1 MLRIAGCK
9 SFCSVAWQI
18 LGGGGLS
25 LCRLRCTMPQECY
38 NSKMNTLVWKE
49 AAATLKTFDL
59 LNIPVFLVDD
69 SFAIVSCN
77 ETAASVFLY
86 ACEEIAG
93 KALTTVVLPD
103 RRNILKISAL
113 HRSMPHDISS
123 AYPDI
128 RFLSSC
134 IRKNGDFFDAKV
146 SVIPSQENGS
156 ALRLVVVQDISE
168 QRKLQR
174 KAFQRTKELSIFKT
188 FADILARHEE
198 IEAIMQETV
207 DMLLDIMEVQQGW
220 IYLLDA
226 DADLLHLRVEKSQIR
241 STYSAKNLKQGEC
254 LFGKVLASGM
264 PLLVERASQ
273 DPRVTSLQTGT
284 EGIESVVAIPI
295 RSKGMFLGVLGLA
308 SRKQSFFT
316 SMDTQLLVPIGNMLG
331 VAIENIR
338 LIEQLHW
345 NMKQIEL
352 INELSGIV
360 NSSLSIG
367 TIFRIMVS
375 EIRKLIDYDRA
386 SLLLYD
392 EKEDSLLIFAL
403 DTDLRTIM
411 GKGVRAPIEGTSA
424 GWVVRNNKPWINR
437 DLSNTEFALD
447 KKLLR
452 EGIIS
457 TISIPLYHDKI
468 LGVFNFDSRKPA
480 NYSERDLDI
489 LLPVAKHI
497 SIALENAL
505 LFQEISREKKEWE
518 KTFDAITD
526 MVWIE
531 DMNRRVIRANRTVL
545 ARAGLTSD
553 EAIGKSCGE
562 LLDRVGALE
571 EHCIC
576 SETMAGKRPCFRELK
591 GMSGSIFHFWTYPL
605 VDDEGRLYSL
615 VHYLKDVTGQ
625 KRLEQQLIRS
635 DKLAS
640 LGTLVAGI
648 AHEINNPLGII
659 AGYAEALL
667 DRANDETLRVVPEF
681 EDFPEYLQ
689 TIHNEI
695 FRCKGILR
703 SLLDFARPTGGTFRE
718 IDMNELIKEVI
729 LLVNH
734 RAKRL
739 NHNIVL
745 KLDRDIPKIFA
756 DPGNLRQVFMNIII
770 NSMYFT
776 PEGGRITIATERLA
790 DGGLLQLDPG
800 VAVTISDTGAGIDP
814 VMLGKIFDPFF
825 TTKPVGEGTGLGL
838 SICHKIIEEHGGSID
853 AVSGVNEGTTVI
865 IWLPIKASHD

>member
-1 MLRIAGCK
+1 MK
-9 SFCSVAWQI
+9 
-18 LGGGGLS
+18 
-25 LCRLRCTMPQECY
+25 
-38 NSKMNTLVWKE
+38 TLVRKE

-59 LNIPVFLVDD
+59 LNIPVFLIDE
-69 SFAIVSCN
+69 SFAVVSCN
-77 ETAASVFLY
+77 ESAARVFHY
-86 ACEEIAG
+86 TGEEMAG
-93 KALTTVVLPD
+93 KALNTIVLPD
-103 RRNILKISAL
+103 RRNMYKMPSPYRSAPYDL
-113 HRSMPHDISS
+113 SS
-123 AYPDI
+123 AFPNTHFI
-128 RFLSSC
+128 FSC
-134 IRKNGDFFDAKV
+134 MKKNGDFFDAKV
-146 SVIPSQENGS
+146 SIIPSQENGS
-156 ALRLVVVQDISE
+156 SLRLVVVQDVSE
-168 QRKLQR
+168 QRILQR
-174 KAFQRTKELSIFKT
+174 KAFQRTKELAIFRT

-198 IEAIMQETV
+198 IEVIMQETI
-207 DMLLDIMEVQQGW
+207 DMLLDTMEVQQGW
-220 IYLLDA
+220 IYLLDTA
-226 DADLLHLRVEKSQIR
+226 TDQLHLRVSKSQIR
-241 STYSAKNLKQGEC
+241 GPHSAKDLKQGEC
-254 LFGKVLASGM
+254 LFGKVFGSGM

-273 DPRVTSLQTGT
+273 DPRVTSLQTGP

-295 RSKGMFLGVLGLA
+295 RSKGVFLGVLGLA
-308 SRKQSFFT
+308 SRRQSFFT
-316 SMDTQLLVPIGNMLG
+316 SMDTQLLMPVANMLG

-367 TIFRIMVS
+367 TIFRMMVS

-392 EKEDSLLIFAL
+392 EKEDNLLIFAL
-403 DTDLRTIM
+403 DTDMHTIM

-437 DLSNTEFALD
+437 DLSDTEFGLD
-447 KKLLR
+447 RKLLK
-452 EGIIS
+452 EGISS
-457 TISIPLYHDKI
+457 TVSIPLYHDKI

-505 LFQEISREKKEWE
+505 LFQEISRDKKEWE

-531 DMNRRVIRANRTVL
+531 DMHQRIIRANMTVL
-545 ARAGLTSD
+545 ARASLTSA
-553 EAIGKSCGE
+553 EAVGKSCGE
-562 LLDRVGALE
+562 LLARVGALE
-571 EHCIC
+571 EACLC
-576 SETMAGKRPCFRELK
+576 PETMAGKRPCFRELK
-591 GMSGSIFHFWTYPL
+591 GMSGNIFHFWTYPL
-605 VDDEGRLYSL
+605 VDDEGRLYAL
-615 VHYLKDVTGQ
+615 VHYLKDVTSQ

-659 AGYAEALL
+659 AGYSEALL
-667 DRANDETLRVVPEF
+667 DRAKDETLLTVPEF

-745 KLDRDIPKIFA
+745 RLDRDIPKIFA

-776 PEGGRITIATERLA
+776 PEGGSITIATERA
-790 DGGLLQLDPG
+790 AEGGLLQHDPG
-800 VAVTISDTGAGIDP
+800 IGVTISDTGAGIDP
-814 VMLGKIFDPFF
+814 AILGKIFDPFF

-853 AVSGVNEGTTVI
+853 AVSEPGGTTFI
-865 IWLPIKASHD
+865 IWLPVTVIHD

>member
-1 MLRIAGCK
+1 
-9 SFCSVAWQI
+9 
-18 LGGGGLS
+18 
-25 LCRLRCTMPQECY
+25 
-38 NSKMNTLVWKE
+38 MNTLIREK
-49 AAATLKTFDL
+49 AASTLKTFDL
-59 LNIPVFLVDD
+59 LNIPVFLIDE
-69 SFAIVSCN
+69 SFAIIFCN
-77 ETAASVFLY
+77 ESAAAVFLY
-86 ACEEIAG
+86 ACEELAG
-93 KALTTVVLPD
+93 KALQTVVLPD
-103 RRNILKISAL
+103 RKNILKMASI
-113 HRSMPHDISS
+113 HQGMPHDISN
-123 AYPDI
+123 AYPDTH
-128 RFLSSC
+128 FLSSC

-146 SVIPSQENGS
+146 SIIPSQENGS
-156 ALRLVVVQDISE
+156 SLRLVVVQDISE
-168 QRKLQR
+168 QRKFQS

-198 IEAIMQETV
+198 INAIMQETM
-207 DMLLDIMEVQQGW
+207 DMLLDIMEVEWGW
-220 IYLLDA
+220 IYLLDP
-226 DADLLHLRVEKSQIR
+226 DADLLRLRVEKSRIKGP
-241 STYSAKNLKQGEC
+241 SPSKDLKQGEC
-254 LFGKVLASGM
+254 LFGKVFASGM

-273 DPRVTSLQTGT
+273 DPRVTSLQTGP
-284 EGIESVVAIPI
+284 EGVESVVAIPI
-295 RSKGMFLGVLGLA
+295 RSKGVLLGVLGLA
-308 SRKQSFFT
+308 SRRQSFFT

-367 TIFRIMVS
+367 TIFRMMVS

-392 EKEDSLLIFAL
+392 EKEDNLLIFAL
-403 DTDLRTIM
+403 DTDMQTIM
-411 GKGVRAPIEGTSA
+411 SKGVRAPIEGTSA

-437 DLSNTEFALD
+437 DLNDTEFALD

-457 TISIPLYHDKI
+457 TVSIPLYHDKI

-480 NYSERDLDI
+480 NYSARDLDI

-505 LFQEISREKKEWE
+505 LFQEISRDKKEWE

-531 DMNRRVIRANRTVL
+531 DMNQRVIRANRTVL
-545 ARAGLTSD
+545 ARAGLTSA
-553 EAIGKSCGE
+553 EAAGKGFGE
-562 LLDRVGALE
+562 LLERIGALE
-571 EHCIC
+571 EDCLC
-576 SETMAGKRPCFRELK
+576 PETIAGKMPCFREMK
-591 GMSGSIFHFWTYPL
+591 GMSGNIFHFWTYPL

-615 VHYLKDVTGQ
+615 VHYLKDVTSQ

-659 AGYAEALL
+659 AGYSEALL
-667 DRANDETLRVVPEF
+667 DRAKDETLLAVPEF
-681 EDFPEYLQ
+681 EDFPEYLE

-745 KLDRDIPKIFA
+745 RLDRDIPKIFA
-756 DPGNLRQVFMNIII
+756 DPGNLRQVFMNMII

-776 PEGGRITIATERLA
+776 PEGGSITIATERHA
-790 DGGLLQLDPG
+790 EGGLLRHDPG
-800 VAVTISDTGAGIDP
+800 VEVTISDTGAGIAP
-814 VMLGKIFDPFF
+814 IILGKIFDPFF

-838 SICHKIIEEHGGSID
+838 SICHKIIEEHDGSID
-853 AVSGVNEGTTVI
+853 AVSEVNEGTTFI
-865 IWLPIKASHD
+865 IWLPVKATHG

>member
-1 MLRIAGCK
+1 MKA
-9 SFCSVAWQI
+9 
-18 LGGGGLS
+18 
-25 LCRLRCTMPQECY
+25 
-38 NSKMNTLVWKE
+38 LVREK
-49 AAATLKTFDL
+49 AASTLKTFDL
-59 LNIPVFLVDD
+59 LNIPVFLIDE
-69 SFAIVSCN
+69 SFEIVSCN
-77 ETAASVFLY
+77 VSAAAVFLY
-86 ACEEIAG
+86 SCEELTG
-93 KALTTVVLPD
+93 KALQTVVLPD
-103 RRNILKISAL
+103 RRNFLKMA
-113 HRSMPHDISS
+113 SMQQGIAHDNSS

-146 SVIPSQENGS
+146 SIIPSQEDDA

-168 QRKLQR
+168 QRKFQR
-174 KAFQRTKELSIFKT
+174 KAFQRTKELSIFKS

-198 IEAIMQETV
+198 IEAIMQETM
-207 DMLLDIMEVQQGW
+207 DMLLEIMEVERGW

-226 DADLLHLRVEKSQIR
+226 DADLLRLRVEKSRIIVV
-241 STYSAKNLKQGEC
+241 SSAKDLKQGEC
-254 LFGKVLASGM
+254 LFGKVFASGM

-273 DPRVTSLQTGT
+273 DPRVTSLQTGA

-308 SRKQSFFT
+308 SRRQSFFT
-316 SMDTQLLVPIGNMLG
+316 SMDTQILVPIGNMLG

-367 TIFRIMVS
+367 TIFRMMVS

-392 EKEDSLLIFAL
+392 EKEDNLIIFAL
-403 DTDLRTIM
+403 DTDMHTVM

-424 GWVVRNNKPWINR
+424 GWVVKNNKPWINR
-437 DLSNTEFALD
+437 DLSDTEFGLD
-447 KKLLR
+447 RKLLK
-452 EGIIS
+452 EGISS
-457 TISIPLYHDKI
+457 TVSIPLYHDKI

-505 LFQEISREKKEWE
+505 LFQEISRDKKEWE

-531 DMNRRVIRANRTVL
+531 NMNQRVIRANRTVL
-545 ARAGLTSD
+545 ARAGLTSA
-553 EAIGKSCGE
+553 EAVGKGSGE
-562 LLDRVGALE
+562 LLERAGALE
-571 EHCIC
+571 EDCLC
-576 SETMAGKRPCFRELK
+576 PETMAGKRPCFRELK
-591 GMSGSIFHFWTYPL
+591 GISGNIYHFWTYPL

-615 VHYLKDVTGQ
+615 VHYLKDVTSQ

-659 AGYAEALL
+659 AGYSEALL
-667 DRANDETLRVVPEF
+667 DRAKDETLQAVPEF
-681 EDFPEYLQ
+681 EDFPEYLD

-739 NHNIVL
+739 NHNIVFR
-745 KLDRDIPKIFA
+745 LDRDIPKIFA

-776 PEGGRITIATERLA
+776 PEGGSITIATERDA
-790 DGGLLQLDPG
+790 EGGLLQRAPG
-800 VAVTISDTGAGIDP
+800 VGVTISDTGAGIDP
-814 VMLGKIFDPFF
+814 AILGKIFDPFF

-853 AVSGVNEGTTVI
+853 AVSDTGGTTFI
-865 IWLPIKASHD
+865 IWLPLKAIHD

>member
-1 MLRIAGCK
+1 MK
-9 SFCSVAWQI
+9 
-18 LGGGGLS
+18 
-25 LCRLRCTMPQECY
+25 
-38 NSKMNTLVWKE
+38 TLLLKE
-49 AAATLKTFDL
+49 TAAILKTFDF
-59 LNIPVFLVDD
+59 LNIPVFLVDE

-86 ACEEIAG
+86 ECEEIAG

-113 HRSMPHDISS
+113 HRSMPYDISS
-123 AYPDI
+123 AYPGA
-128 RFLSSC
+128 RFLSSGVK
-134 IRKNGDFFDAKV
+134 KNGDFFDAKV
-146 SVIPSQENGS
+146 SIIPSQENGS
-156 ALRLVVVQDISE
+156 SLRLVVVQDISE
-168 QRKLQR
+168 QRKLQS

-198 IEAIMQETV
+198 TAAIMQKTI
-207 DMLLDIMEVQQGW
+207 DMLLDLMEVEQGW
-220 IYLLDA
+220 VYLVDA
-226 DADLLHLRVEKSQIR
+226 DADLLRLRVEKSLIR
-241 STYSAKNLKQGEC
+241 GTYSAQDLKQGEC
-254 LFGKVLASGM
+254 LFGKVFASGM

-284 EGIESVVAIPI
+284 KGVESVVAIPI
-295 RSKGMFLGVLGLA
+295 RSKGIFLGVLGLG

-392 EKEDSLLIFAL
+392 EKEDNLLIFAL

-424 GWVVRNNKPWINR
+424 GWVVRNNKSWINR
-437 DLSNTEFALD
+437 DLRNTEFALD
-447 KKLLR
+447 KKLLK
-452 EGIIS
+452 EGIVS

-468 LGVFNFDSRKPA
+468 LGVFNFDSRKSA

-531 DMNRRVIRANRTVL
+531 DMNQRVIRANRTVL
-545 ARAGLTSD
+545 SRADLTLA
-553 EAIGKSCGE
+553 EAVGKSCGD
-562 LLDRVGALE
+562 LLERVGALE
-571 EHCIC
+571 EHCVC
-576 SETMAGKRPCFRELK
+576 PETMAGKQPCFRELK
-591 GMSGSIFHFWTYPL
+591 GMSGNIFHFWTYPL

-615 VHYLKDVTGQ
+615 VHYLKDVTSQ

-659 AGYAEALL
+659 AGYSEALL
-667 DRANDETLRVVPEF
+667 DRARDETLRIVPEF
-681 EDFPEYLQ
+681 EDFPEYLR

-695 FRCKGILR
+695 FRCKSILR

-739 NHNIVL
+739 NHNIML
-745 KLDRDIPKIFA
+745 RLDRDIPKISA

-776 PEGGRITIATERLA
+776 PEGGSIAITTEGDA
-790 DGGLLQLDPG
+790 AGGLMHRDPG

-814 VMLGKIFDPFF
+814 LMLGKIFDPFF

-853 AVSGVNEGTTVI
+853 AVSEVNEGTSFI
-865 IWLPIKASHD
+865 IWIPVKAIHD

>member
-1 MLRIAGCK
+1 MK
-9 SFCSVAWQI
+9 
-18 LGGGGLS
+18 
-25 LCRLRCTMPQECY
+25 
-38 NSKMNTLVWKE
+38 TLVGKD
-49 AAATLKTFDL
+49 AAATHKTFDF
-59 LNIPVFLVDD
+59 LNIPVFLIDD
-69 SFAIVSCN
+69 SFTIVSCN
-77 ETAASVFLY
+77 ESAAEVFLY
-86 ACEEIAG
+86 TNDEMIG
-93 KALTTVVLPD
+93 MALNTVVLPD
-103 RRNILKISAL
+103 RKNILKMSSL
-113 HRSMPHDISS
+113 HRSMPYDLSS
-123 AYPDI
+123 AYPEA

-134 IRKNGDFFDAKV
+134 IKQNGDFFDARV
-146 SVIPSQENGS
+146 SIIPSQENGS
-156 ALRLVVVQDISE
+156 SLRLVVVQDISE

-198 IEAIMQETV
+198 IGAIMQETV
-207 DMLLDIMEVQQGW
+207 DMLLGIMEIEQGW

-226 DADLLHLRVEKSQIR
+226 DADLLHLHVEQSQIR
-241 STYSAKNLKQGEC
+241 GACSAKELKQGEC
-254 LFGKVLASGM
+254 LFGRVFASGM
-264 PLLVERASQ
+264 PLLVEKASQ
-273 DPRVTSLQTGT
+273 DPRVTSLQTGPD
-284 EGIESVVAIPI
+284 GIESAVAIPI
-295 RSKGMFLGVLGLA
+295 RSKGMLLGVLGLA
-308 SRKQSFFT
+308 SRKPSFFT

-367 TIFRIMVS
+367 TIFRIMVA

-392 EKEDSLLIFAL
+392 EKEDDLLIFAL
-403 DTDLRTIM
+403 DTDMQTIM

-424 GWVVRNNKPWINR
+424 GWVVRNNRPWISR
-437 DLSNTEFALD
+437 DLNNTEFALD

-452 EGIIS
+452 EGISS

-468 LGVFNFDSRKPA
+468 LGVFNFDSRRPA
-480 NYSERDLDI
+480 NYAEKDLAI

-505 LFQEISREKKEWE
+505 LFQEISRDKKEWE

-531 DMNRRVIRANRTVL
+531 DKNQRVIRANRTVL
-545 ARAGLTSD
+545 ARAGLTSA
-553 EAIGKSCGE
+553 EAVGKSCAE

-571 EHCIC
+571 EDCLC
-576 SETMAGKRPCFRELK
+576 PETMAGKRPCFRELK
-591 GMSGSIFHFWTYPL
+591 GTSGNIFHFWTYPL

-615 VHYLKDVTGQ
+615 VHYLKDVTSQ

-640 LGTLVAGI
+640 LGTLVAGV

-659 AGYAEALL
+659 AGYSEALL
-667 DRANDETLRVVPEF
+667 DRAKDETLKTVTEF
-681 EDFPEYLQ
+681 EDFPEYLE

-739 NHNIVL
+739 NHDIVL
-745 KLDRDIPKIFA
+745 QLDRDIPKIFA

-776 PEGGRITIATERLA
+776 PEGGSITIATERDA
-790 DGGLLQLDPG
+790 EGGLLQHDPG
-800 VAVTISDTGAGIDP
+800 IRVTISDTGSGIDP
-814 VMLGKIFDPFF
+814 DILGKIFDPFF

-853 AVSGVNEGTTVI
+853 AVSEGAGTTFI
-865 IWLPIKASHD
+865 IWLPLQVGHD